1 MSVSLVLL
9 LAMVVMYAVGFTL
22 MLDRG
27 LTRILL
33 GFLLVGNATNL
44 LIFLMSGNFGAP
56 PIYGTA
62 APEDMSDP
70 LPQAFIL
77 TAIVITF
84 AVTAFLLAL
93 IYRSHRIDS
102 QVSDKVRDDAADL
115 ELSQDDSV
123 TAEEVTEDDLE
134 ESSDFD
140 DPDEAEE
147 IERERI
153 EAEILTQKAR
163 IKAKRR
169 KLSAKKHTDQNRHR
183 GAGVSVAEGEL
194 ETVGSDTAEIGI
206 LDSDLQ
212 QRSGDDCSAD
222 SRSGDVESRS
232 DVERNDQ

>member
-1 MSVSLVLL
+1 MTVSLVLL
-9 LAMVVMYAVGFTL
+9 IAMVVMYAVGFTL

-44 LIFLMSGNFGAP
+44 LIFLMSGNFGAA
-56 PIYGTA
+56 PIYGEA
-62 APEDMSDP
+62 DAEDMSDP

-93 IYRSHRIDS
+93 IYRSYRVDS
-102 QVSDKVRDDAADL
+102 QVSDKVADDEEDL

-123 TAEEVTEDDLE
+123 TTEEVTEDDLE

-147 IERERI
+147 IDRDRI
-153 EAEILTQKAR
+153 EAEQLTLKRKAEE
-163 IKAKRR
+163 KRR
-169 KLSAKKHTDQNRHR
+169 RRAAAKKRAVHDARRTVEQDLPEEPHDAEPGNSELPTDQMNNVCLIRMNSPR
-183 GAGVSVAEGEL
+183 TTTL
-194 ETVGSDTAEIGI
+194 
-206 LDSDLQ
+206 
-212 QRSGDDCSAD
+212 
-222 SRSGDVESRS
+222 
-232 DVERNDQ
+232 